1 MCALYS
7 GDRPPHQHNCVLG
20 VGKEGIAGY
29 ELCSLLS
36 GIITDSPFHWVQ
48 RGVHRVAVHLS
59 MGKGEGE
66 GERREGEREK
76 RRRERGERGKGERWR
91 GTKGEGIEKRGR
103 GIEGGGGE

>member
-36 GIITDSPFHWVQ
+36 GIITDSSFHWVQ
-48 RGVHRVAVHLS
+48 RGVHRVAVHLH
-59 MGKGEGE
+59 MQKGGGE
-66 GERREGEREK
+66 GERREGER
-76 RRRERGERGKGERWR
+76 REEGGREGERERGKGERWR
-91 GTKGEGIEKRGR
+91 GTKGEGVEKRGR
-103 GIEGGGGE
+103 RE